1 MELQKDSVS
10 IKDTEVKEEKSS
22 LLLNDQNAI
31 PFFFEYQKENLE
43 DKVRV
48 STRFG
53 DIDIQ
58 LYQNT
63 PYHRANFIYLTKKEY
78 FNGSTFHRVVPGFI
92 IQGGNSDRRETVEK
106 RRKIGKYLLPP
117 DTRKGN
123 QHHRGVISMP
133 SSEIENPHKLAS
145 PYEFFIVQKSPG
157 AYHLDGSYTAFG
169 KVIKGMD
176 VVDQINKQKVND
188 YYDLLL
194 AEETQRYLPRIIAIK
209 EIISKPNL
217 YGFHFDKED
226 LYELTATKTV
236 TVDTVITNIAD
247 FAKKMNTNY
256 KELKIH
262 NPWLR
267 ENRLNNKSKKVYHLK
282 IEK

>member
-1 MELQKDSVS
+1 MSTTKLVILTLGVLILFDQCADSKKKTSKIEDNTKQVKLEKDYDSK
-10 IKDTEVKEEKSS
+10 KDIEVNDEKSTQ
-22 LLLNDQNAI
+22 LLNDQNAI

-43 DKVRV
+43 DKVRI

-92 IQGGNSDRRETVEK
+92 IQGGNSDRRETAEK

-123 QHHRGVISMP
+123 KHHRGVISMP

-145 PYEFFIVQKSPG
+145 PYEFFIVQQSPG

-176 VVDQINKQKVND
+176 VVDQINKQKVDNREAP
-188 YYDLLL
+188 L
-194 AEETQRYLPRIIAIK
+194 
-209 EIISKPNL
+209 
-217 YGFHFDKED
+217 
-226 LYELTATKTV
+226 
-236 TVDTVITNIAD
+236 TNIH
-247 FAKKMNTNY
+247 M
-256 KELKIH
+256 EVSI
-262 NPWLR
+262 
-267 ENRLNNKSKKVYHLK
+267 
-282 IEK
+282 IE